1 MNRKKQMAIS
11 LSAAMLSGMLVY
23 GVYWVQ
29 LKQVKQQETVGI
41 VVPRQ
46 FVPMGATLSLDG
58 LEIKYLPRGAVTE
71 EMVVDPAEVVGLEA
85 VAPLG
90 AGEPL
95 LRWKLDR
102 YRLLPGAGEA
112 TFQIPRE
119 YIKSISNGIRAG
131 DRVIVYVSDTA
142 ASSRRL
148 FPRPIVVAGV
158 KSAANQEIDNPR
170 NPNIL
175 SMAEGDKERMYA
187 SRREANGTIDAI
199 NLNLSEEQ
207 WLSIDAVCKTGQAK
221 LVVAFAAN
229 AVDGLAGKEVAG

>member
-29 LKQVKQQETVGI
+29 LKQVKLQETAGV

-46 FVPMGATLSLDG
+46 FVPTGATLAADA
-58 LEIKYLPRGAVTE
+58 LEIKYLPRGAVTD
-71 EMVVDPAEVVGLEA
+71 EMVIDPAEVIGLEA

-102 YRLLPGAGEA
+102 YRLLPVAGEA

-131 DRVIVYVSDTA
+131 DRVIVYVSDTE

-148 FPRPIVVAGV
+148 FPRPIIVAGV

-175 SMAEGDKERMYA
+175 SMADGNKERMYA

-199 NLNLSEEQ
+199 NLNLTEEQ
-207 WLSIDAVCKTGQAK
+207 WLSIDSACKTGQAK

-229 AVDGLAGKEVAG
+229 AVDGFAGKEAPR

>member
-1 MNRKKQMAIS
+1 MNRKKQVAIS

-46 FVPMGATLSLDG
+46 FVPTGTTLTSEG
-58 LEIKYLPRGAVTE
+58 LEIKYLPRAAVTG

-102 YRLLPGAGEA
+102 YRLFPGAGEA

-131 DRVIVYVSDTA
+131 DRVIVYLSDTA
-142 ASSRRL
+142 SSSRRL
-148 FPRPIVVAGV
+148 FPRSIVVAGV

-170 NPNIL
+170 NPNLL
-175 SMAEGDKERMYA
+175 SMADGDKERMYA

-199 NLNLSEEQ
+199 NLNLTEEQ
-207 WLSIDAVCKTGQAK
+207 WLSIDTACKMGQAK
-221 LVVAFAAN
+221 LVVAFAAD
-229 AVDGLAGKEVAG
+229 AVDGLVGKEAPQ

>member
-11 LSAAMLSGMLVY
+11 VSAAMLSGMLVY
-23 GVYWVQ
+23 GVYWLQ
-29 LKQVKQQETVGI
+29 LKQVKQQETVGV
-41 VVPRQ
+41 VVPRH
-46 FVPMGATLSLDG
+46 FVPTGTTLALEN
-58 LEIKYLPRGAVTE
+58 LEIRYLPRGAVTE
-71 EMVVDPAEVVGLEA
+71 EMVADPAEAAGLEA

-102 YRLLPGAGEA
+102 YRLLPGDGEA
-112 TFQIPRE
+112 TFQVPRE

-131 DRVIVYVSDTA
+131 DRVIVYLSDTA
-142 ASSRRL
+142 ASSRRM
-148 FPRPIVVAGV
+148 FPRPVVVAGV

-170 NPNIL
+170 NPNLL

-199 NLNLSEEQ
+199 NLNLTEEQ
-207 WLSIDAVCKTGQAK
+207 WLSIDSACKTGQAK
-221 LVVAFAAN
+221 LVVAFSAN
-229 AVDGLAGKEVAG
+229 AVDGIAGKEAPR

>member
-23 GVYWVQ
+23 GVYLLQ
-29 LKQVKQQETVGI
+29 LKQVKQQETVGV
-41 VVPRQ
+41 VVPKQ
-46 FVPMGATLSLDG
+46 FLPMGAALSTED

-71 EMVVDPAEVVGLEA
+71 EMIADPLEA
-85 VAPLG
+85 VGMEAAAPLG

-119 YIKSISNGIRAG
+119 YIMSISNGIRAG
-131 DRVIVYVSDTA
+131 DRVIVYVSDKST
-142 ASSRRL
+142 SSRRL
-148 FPRPIVVAGV
+148 FPRSIVVAGV
-158 KSAANQEIDNPR
+158 KSAANQEIDNPK
-170 NPNIL
+170 NPNLL
-175 SMAEGDKERMYA
+175 SMADSNKERMYA
-187 SRREANGTIDAI
+187 SRREANGSIDAI
-199 NLNLSEEQ
+199 NLNLTEEQ
-207 WLSIDAVCKTGQAK
+207 WLEIDTACKDGQAK

-229 AVDGLAGKEVAG
+229 AVDGLVGKEAPQ